1 MNVTVFDWFQKEFS
15 RQMRIAAGC
24 WEEDR
29 IVRVGRIPRR
39 SPNRPAKT
47 VSEGF

>member
-15 RQMRIAAGC
+15 RQMRMAAGY

-29 IVRVGRIPRR
+29 IVRVGRIPR

-47 VSEGF
+47 VREGF